1 MVQTIANQINEN
13 AQQAHRDEKHKH
25 EPTAWFQKLSEIQ
38 IPFFVHDKSAA
49 FLDFHPKKRKT
60 IVVGFQMPQPLKHD
74 ANVQHQG
81 AKQ

>member
-1 MVQTIANQINEN
+1 MVQTIANQIDEN
-13 AQQAHRDEKHKH
+13 AQQAHCDEKHKH
-25 EPTAWFQKLSEIQ
+25 EPTAGFQILSEIQ

-60 IVVGFQMPQPLKHD
+60 IVVGFQMPQPFKHD